1 MENFRMR
8 RSIRSAKF
16 NAENKTTLKT
26 LTVATIAG
34 LSIIGVGQAQA
45 TTLDEVD
52 LSKKPIDTPTLD
64 YLHDNDVLIPQKTF
78 QRDEDGNIVKDA
90 NDKPIIQEGTPILAP
105 QSGYSLTKLEANPDG
120 SKPDGD
126 NVITKFEVKEVTRY
140 YDKTTGELVANPIS
154 GTEYKVVQE
163 KDIVPQYYNVNPVI
177 PESNNSKVTWTEVT
191 EEGDNTITISSPDGP
206 KYYKYTY
213 NAPSNYDTTTNS
225 NKTKDLGTITN
236 PTGTYLEPGI
246 YKGGAA
252 INNPAGS
259 TITIENYV
267 FQNNKTTA
275 YFDSTTSGKYVILF
289 GGAIYNKGEISKI
302 TSDFIGNSVS
312 ATKSSDSIKTNTF
325 GGAIYNSGKIGDITG
340 DFIGNSAD
348 SSYNS
353 YGGAIYNSGT
363 IGNITGD
370 FISNSAGSEG
380 GAISNDGGTI
390 SNITG
395 DFIGNSA
402 ASYGGGAIYNRGT
415 IGNITGDFIS
425 NSGSSGGA
433 ISNSGT
439 IENVTGDFI
448 KNSGSD
454 GGAISNKYNSTIGN
468 ITGDFISNEAYS
480 SKGGAIYNYKSTIGD
495 ITGDFIG
502 NSAISDGGAIYND
515 YGTIGNI
522 TGDFIG
528 NSGSS
533 GGAID
538 NGYSSTIG
546 NITGNFIG
554 NTATSRGG
562 AIYNYGKIGNIT
574 GDFIGNTAGSDGGAI
589 SNSGTIENVTGDFI
603 RNSGSRGGA
612 IYNDNSTIGDITG
625 GFIGNTASSCGGA
638 IYNYKSTIGDITG
651 DFISN
656 TASYHGGAIYN
667 DDYDNTIGDITGNFI
682 SNTASYLGGAIYNG
696 GKSRNIT
703 GDFIGN
709 TASSGG
715 AIDNSGTIENVTG
728 DFIRNSGSVGGAIYN
743 DDYYSTIRNI
753 AGDFIGNTASSDS
766 HNSYGG
772 AIYNGDNSTIGDI
785 TGNFISNRAKAL
797 SSYYGMGGAIYNS
810 SAIGDITGDFIGNY
824 AEAENGTAGG
834 GAIANNLAIE
844 IRNSQPE
851 YSNDLGITSSQN
863 PSLLNIKNSSFINNY
878 ALGNNAYGGAIYNN
892 VSVIVRGGGGGEV
905 PQSLELADNTIT
917 TSDYGITLLDVQNS
931 SFENN
936 KVSGTISALGGAIAN
951 EFHISN
957 RNTPQ
962 EGSLASETNTGK
974 YNINISNSTFN
985 NNTAYS
991 IEEIAAGGAI
1001 YNSNM
1006 DLNIL
1011 GSNFTNNSAV
1021 SEQGSA
1027 LGGAIAAQNPRLGNS
1042 SGTIE
1047 VHYGIGTFTNSN
1059 TGESITLYVTSCY
1072 EFDDDLTLQENIDIA
1087 NSQGITVNFK
1097 KEDDFSYNV
1106 DQDEWNNYIEHIN
1119 EQKEKGYASENDIT
1133 QTVTINNPNT
1143 DEIILASD
1151 GDIKTITNSSF
1162 INNHATSTAGEAKGG
1177 AIYSNRDLNIVAD
1190 GTTSVFKDNY
1200 TESKGIKD
1208 DNAIYIDNNAT
1219 LNFTMKNNG
1228 KFYMADN
1235 IDGTATKDSDGK
1247 ITDTYNVNIKGDNI
1261 NNTTFYMLNDIRN
1274 ANVTFD
1280 NTTINAINN
1289 QTHVY
1294 NFNSLT
1300 VNSDTN
1306 FVADVDL
1313 ANEQMDRITANTYGT
1328 HNGNLNVVG
1337 MNLLSD
1343 ATKDVTEIYFAQPGL
1358 KNNVVNG
1365 MPKTGEYNLPS
1376 TAQTTFYTPIYKYN
1390 AIYDNR
1396 NDGGYFIFD
1405 RVSAG
1410 NNSGNASDNFNPA
1423 VLAPSVASQAGANA
1437 TMNQTFNYAF
1447 QNSDNFMTIPYLER
1461 VAIKTSN
1468 RYALSPTGDATD
1480 VGTFSPLF
1488 NTMNET
1494 SSAWVKPYASFENIP
1509 LKNGPKV
1516 SNITYGTLVG
1526 FDTPIKSIKNGW
1538 DRAWTG
1544 YIGYNGASQRF
1555 SGVDAT
1561 QNGGLVGGTLTLYKG
1576 NFFNATTISS
1586 GAIVGDNRTMYGTDN
1601 YTMLMAGV
1609 GNKTG
1614 YNFEFKEGKIIIQ
1627 PSMLLSYTFVNT
1639 FDYTNAAGVKIKN
1652 DPLHAIQIAPGVK
1665 FIANTKNGWQPYI
1678 GVNMIWNLLDKSK
1691 VSANDVRLP
1700 EMSIK
1705 PYVQYGIGVQKR
1717 FKDRYMAFGQAMIQN
1732 GGRNGISLTAGFRWA
1747 IGKEGK
1753 PLEKVQRVNNKTI
1766 SSSSSVG
1773 TSINSVGAKST
1784 IAQAQPE
1791 RKIIKQLSQTQRE
1804 RIAKQYQ
1811 NTTRTT
1817 SIGEMKKL

>member
-1 MENFRMR
+1 MR

-45 TTLDEVD
+45 VTLDEVD

-64 YLHDNDVLIPQKTF
+64 YLHDNKVLIPQKTF
-78 QRDEDGNIVKDA
+78 QRDENGNIVKDT

-126 NVITKFEVKEVTRY
+126 NVITKFEVKDVTRY

-163 KDIVPQYYNVNPVI
+163 KDLVPVYYSVNL
-177 PESNNSKVTWTEVT
+177 KQTEYGHKDATNREV
-191 EEGDNTITISSPDGP
+191 
-206 KYYKYTY
+206 KYYSWSKDGNNTLTAGTASSRDITY
-213 NAPSNYDTTTNS
+213 YVDKDRLSERITTNQNGANI
-225 NKTKDLGTITN
+225 NK
-236 PTGTYLEPGI
+236 
-246 YKGGAA
+246 
-252 INNPAGS
+252 
-259 TITIENYV
+259 
-267 FQNNKTTA
+267 
-275 YFDSTTSGKYVILF
+275 
-289 GGAIYNKGEISKI
+289 
-302 TSDFIGNSVS
+302 DFIGNTTS
-312 ATKSSDSIKTNTF
+312 
-325 GGAIYNSGKIGDITG
+325 
-340 DFIGNSAD
+340 
-348 SSYNS
+348 
-353 YGGAIYNSGT
+353 
-363 IGNITGD
+363 
-370 FISNSAGSEG
+370 
-380 GAISNDGGTI
+380 
-390 SNITG
+390 
-395 DFIGNSA
+395 
-402 ASYGGGAIYNRGT
+402 
-415 IGNITGDFIS
+415 
-425 NSGSSGGA
+425 
-433 ISNSGT
+433 
-439 IENVTGDFI
+439 
-448 KNSGSD
+448 
-454 GGAISNKYNSTIGN
+454 
-468 ITGDFISNEAYS
+468 
-480 SKGGAIYNYKSTIGD
+480 
-495 ITGDFIG
+495 
-502 NSAISDGGAIYND
+502 
-515 YGTIGNI
+515 
-522 TGDFIG
+522 
-528 NSGSS
+528 SS

-546 NITGNFIG
+546 NITGDFIG
-554 NTATSRGG
+554 NNAYPSGG
-562 AIYNYGKIGNIT
+562 AIYNYDNSTIGDITGDFIGNTSSSYGGAIFNYDNSTIGDITGDFIGNSATSDGGAISNYYNSTIGNITGDFIGNSATSDGGAIYNGYNSTIGNIIGDFIGNTAYSDGGAIFNYGTIGNIT
-574 GDFIGNTAGSDGGAI
+574 GDFIGNTAYSEGGAI
-589 SNSGTIENVTGDFI
+589 LNSSNSTIGNITGDFIGNTAYSGGGAIDNSGTIENVTGDFI
-603 RNSGSRGGA
+603 RNS
-612 IYNDNSTIGDITG
+612 
-625 GFIGNTASSCGGA
+625 SSAGGA

-656 TASYHGGAIYN
+656 TASYYGGAIYN
-667 DDYDNTIGDITGNFI
+667 DYDSTIGDITGNFI
-682 SNTASYLGGAIYNG
+682 SNTAFYHGGAIYNK
-696 GKSRNIT
+696 GKIGNIT

-709 TASSGG
+709 TSSY
-715 AIDNSGTIENVTG
+715 SK
-728 DFIRNSGSVGGAIYN
+728 GGAIYN
-743 DDYYSTIRNI
+743 DYGTIRNI
-753 AGDFIGNTASSDS
+753 AGDFIGNTASSGS
-766 HNSYGG
+766 PNSYGG

-824 AEAENGTAGG
+824 AEAEKVAAGG

-844 IRNSQPE
+844 IRSSQPE

-878 ALGNNAYGGAIYNN
+878 ASGNNAYGGAIYNN
-892 VSVIVRGGGGGEV
+892 VSEIVRGGGGAD
-905 PQSLELADNTIT
+905 PKSLELADNTIT
-917 TSDYGITLLDVQNS
+917 TSDYGITLLNVQNS

-936 KVSGTISALGGAIAN
+936 NVSGKISALGGAIAN

-1011 GSNFTNNSAV
+1011 DCNFTNNSAV

-1047 VHYGIGTFTNSN
+1047 VNYSIGTFTNSN
-1059 TGESITLYVTSCY
+1059 TGESITLYGCSHCQ
-1072 EFDDDLTLQENIDIA
+1072 EFDEDLTLQENIDIA

-1097 KEDDFSYNV
+1097 KEDDFSNTM
-1106 DQDEWNNYIEHIN
+1106 DQDEWNDFIENIK
-1119 EQKEKGYASENDIT
+1119 EQKEKGYISENDIT

-1143 DEIILASD
+1143 DEIILASN

-1190 GTTSVFKDNY
+1190 GTTSVFKNNY
-1200 TESKGIKD
+1200 TESQGVKD

-1228 KFYMADN
+1228 KIYMADN
-1235 IDGTATKDSDGK
+1235 IDGTVTKDSDGK

-1343 ATKDVTEIYFAQPGL
+1343 ATKDVTEIYFAEDGL

-1526 FDTPIKSIKNGW
+1526 FDTPIKSIKHGW

-1576 NFFNATTISS
+1576 NFFNATTVST

-1691 VSANDVRLP
+1691 VSADDVRLP

-1705 PYVQYGIGVQKR
+1705 PYVQYGVGVQKR
-1717 FKDRYMAFGQAMIQN
+1717 FKDRYMAFWQAMIQN

-1753 PLEKVQRVNNKTI
+1753 PLEKVQRVNNKV
-1766 SSSSSVG
+1766 SSV
-1773 TSINSVGAKST
+1773 TPRAEVKVANNSTV
-1784 IAQAQPE
+1784 QPE

>member
-1 MENFRMR
+1 MR

-16 NAENKTTLKT
+16 NAENKTTIKT

-52 LSKKPIDTPTLD
+52 LSQKPINTPTLD
-64 YLHDNDVLIPQKTF
+64 YLHDKRVLIPQKTF
-78 QRDEDGNIVKDA
+78 QRDENGNIVKDA

-163 KDIVPQYYNVNPVI
+163 KDIVPQYYNVNTII

-191 EEGDNTITISSPDGP
+191 ERGDNTITISSPDGTP

-236 PTGTYLEPGI
+236 PTGTTSEPST

-275 YFDSTTSGKYVILF
+275 YFESTTYDDKYVNLI
-289 GGAIYNKGEISKI
+289 GGAIYNEGEISKI

-312 ATKSSDSIKTNTF
+312 ATTSSYRVNAEEL
-325 GGAIYNSGKIGDITG
+325 GGAIYNNGKIGDITG
-340 DFIGNSAD
+340 DFI
-348 SSYNS
+348 
-353 YGGAIYNSGT
+353 
-363 IGNITGD
+363 
-370 FISNSAGSEG
+370 
-380 GAISNDGGTI
+380 
-390 SNITG
+390 
-395 DFIGNSA
+395 
-402 ASYGGGAIYNRGT
+402 
-415 IGNITGDFIS
+415 
-425 NSGSSGGA
+425 
-433 ISNSGT
+433 
-439 IENVTGDFI
+439 
-448 KNSGSD
+448 KNHTSR
-454 GGAISNKYNSTIGN
+454 
-468 ITGDFISNEAYS
+468 
-480 SKGGAIYNYKSTIGD
+480 
-495 ITGDFIG
+495 
-502 NSAISDGGAIYND
+502 DGGAIYNA
-515 YGTIGNI
+515 Y
-522 TGDFIG
+522 
-528 NSGSS
+528 
-533 GGAID
+533 
-538 NGYSSTIG
+538 
-546 NITGNFIG
+546 
-554 NTATSRGG
+554 
-562 AIYNYGKIGNIT
+562 
-574 GDFIGNTAGSDGGAI
+574 
-589 SNSGTIENVTGDFI
+589 
-603 RNSGSRGGA
+603 
-612 IYNDNSTIGDITG
+612 NSTI
-625 GFIGNTASSCGGA
+625 
-638 IYNYKSTIGDITG
+638 
-651 DFISN
+651 
-656 TASYHGGAIYN
+656 
-667 DDYDNTIGDITGNFI
+667 DN
-682 SNTASYLGGAIYNG
+682 
-696 GKSRNIT
+696 
-703 GDFIGN
+703 
-709 TASSGG
+709 
-715 AIDNSGTIENVTG
+715 
-728 DFIRNSGSVGGAIYN
+728 
-743 DDYYSTIRNI
+743 
-753 AGDFIGNTASSDS
+753 
-766 HNSYGG
+766 
-772 AIYNGDNSTIGDI
+772 
-785 TGNFISNRAKAL
+785 
-797 SSYYGMGGAIYNS
+797 
-810 SAIGDITGDFIGNY
+810 ITGDFIGNY
-824 AEAENGTAGG
+824 AEYDYGGAIYNAYNSTIENITGNFISNSANYGGAIDNGYDSTIGNITSNFIGNSTLYEGGAINNQGLIGDITGDFINNHTSRDGGAIYNEGTIYNIIGDFIGNEGCGGDWYPNGGAIYNLGVIGNIGGDFISNRVRAFASYYGIGGAIYNGGDSYSIENIIGNFIGNYAEAENGPAIG
-834 GAIANNLAIE
+834 GAIGNTRKIYTTRDFTGTNITGNFIENYAKSENGAAIGGAIGNYLKTK
-844 IRNSQPE
+844 IRNSQL
-851 YSNDLGITSSQN
+851 SNNSDITSSQN
-863 PSLLNIKNSSFINNY
+863 PSILNIKNSSFINNY
-878 ALGNNAYGGAIYNN
+878 ASGNNAYGGAIYND
-892 VSVIVRGGGGGEV
+892 VSEIVGGN
-905 PQSLELADNTIT
+905 PASLELADNTIT
-917 TSDYGITLLDVQNS
+917 TSDYGITLLNVQNS

-936 KVSGTISALGGAIAN
+936 NVSGKISALGGAIAN

-957 RNTPQ
+957 RNIPQ
-962 EGSLASETNTGK
+962 EDSLASETNTGK
-974 YNINISNSTFN
+974 YNINISNSIFN
-985 NNTAYS
+985 NNTANS

-1011 GSNFTNNSAV
+1011 DCNFTNNSAV

-1027 LGGAIAAQNPRLGNS
+1027 LGGAIAAQNPRLENS
-1042 SGTIE
+1042 IGTIE
-1047 VHYGIGTFTNSN
+1047 VKYQIGTLTNSN
-1059 TGESITLYVTSCY
+1059 TGESITLYVAYCQ
-1072 EFDDDLTLQENIDIA
+1072 EFDEDLTLQENIDIA
-1087 NSQGITVNFK
+1087 NSQGITVNFI
-1097 KEDDFSYNV
+1097 KEDDYSGTV
-1106 DQDEWNNYIEHIN
+1106 DQDEWNDFIESIN
-1119 EQKEKGYASENDIT
+1119 ERKEKGYASENDIT

-1143 DEIILASD
+1143 DEIILASN

-1190 GTTSVFKDNY
+1190 GATSVFKDNY
-1200 TESKGIKD
+1200 TESQGVKD

-1228 KFYMADN
+1228 KIYMADN
-1235 IDGTATKDSDGK
+1235 IDGTVTKDSDGN
-1247 ITDTYNVNIKGDNI
+1247 ITDTYNVNIKGDDI

-1343 ATKDVTEIYFAQPGL
+1343 STKDVTEIYFAQPGL
-1358 KNNVVNG
+1358 KDNVVNG

-1447 QNSDNFMTIPYLER
+1447 QNSDNFMAIPYLER

-1488 NTMNET
+1488 NAQNQT

-1526 FDTPIKSIKNGW
+1526 FDTPIKSIKHGW

-1576 NFFNATTISS
+1576 NFFNATTVST

-1705 PYVQYGIGVQKR
+1705 PYVQYGVGVQKR

-1773 TSINSVGAKST
+1773 TSTNSVGTKST

>member
-1 MENFRMR
+1 MR

-45 TTLDEVD
+45 VTLDEVD
-52 LSKKPIDTPTLD
+52 LSQKPINTPTLD
-64 YLHDNDVLIPQKTF
+64 YLHDNKVLIPQKIF
-78 QRDEDGNIVKDA
+78 QRDENGNIVKDA

-163 KDIVPQYYNVNPVI
+163 KDLVPQYYNVNTII
-177 PESNNSKVTWTEVT
+177 PESNNSKITWTEVT
-191 EEGDNTITISSPDGP
+191 EEGDNTITISSPDGTP

-213 NAPSNYDTTTNS
+213 NAPSDYDTTTNS

-236 PTGTYLEPGI
+236 PPGTSSEPSI
-246 YKGGAA
+246 YKGGAV

-259 TITIENYV
+259 TINIENYI

-275 YFDSTTSGKYVILF
+275 SFESTTSNYKYVNLV
-289 GGAIYNKGEISKI
+289 GGAIYNEGEISKI

-312 ATKSSDSIKTNTF
+312 VTTSAYRVDSKAF

-340 DFIGNSAD
+340 DFINNSAGTGGAI
-348 SSYNS
+348 YNGGTIGDITGDFIGNTT
-353 YGGAIYNSGT
+353 YRNGGAIYNSSGTIGNITGDFIGNNAYRGGAIYNSSGTIGDIIGNFIGNEGGAIYSEGTIGNITGNFISNKGRAIYNSGTIDDITGDFISNESNAIDNEGT

-370 FISNSAGSEG
+370 FISNEG
-380 GAISNDGGTI
+380 NAIDNEGTI
-390 SNITG
+390 C
-395 DFIGNSA
+395 
-402 ASYGGGAIYNRGT
+402 
-415 IGNITGDFIS
+415 NITGDFIS
-425 NSGSSGGA
+425 N
-433 ISNSGT
+433 T
-439 IENVTGDFI
+439 DT
-448 KNSGSD
+448 
-454 GGAISNKYNSTIGN
+454 
-468 ITGDFISNEAYS
+468 
-480 SKGGAIYNYKSTIGD
+480 AIYNYD
-495 ITGDFIG
+495 
-502 NSAISDGGAIYND
+502 
-515 YGTIGNI
+515 
-522 TGDFIG
+522 
-528 NSGSS
+528 
-533 GGAID
+533 
-538 NGYSSTIG
+538 TIG
-546 NITGNFIG
+546 NITGNFIRNHTFG
-554 NTATSRGG
+554 YGGAIYNKGTIGNIIGDFIGNAAYNNIGGAIYNSGIIVNITGNFISNTASSSGG
-562 AIYNYGKIGNIT
+562 AIYNYDTIGNIT
-574 GDFIGNTAGSDGGAI
+574 GDFIGNTASDYGGAI
-589 SNSGTIENVTGDFI
+589 YNDYNGTIGNITGDFI
-603 RNSGSRGGA
+603 RNHTSRDGGA
-612 IYNDNSTIGDITG
+612 IYNSYDSTIG
-625 GFIGNTASSCGGA
+625 
-638 IYNYKSTIGDITG
+638 
-651 DFISN
+651 
-656 TASYHGGAIYN
+656 
-667 DDYDNTIGDITGNFI
+667 
-682 SNTASYLGGAIYNG
+682 
-696 GKSRNIT
+696 NIT
-703 GDFIGN
+703 GDFIEN
-709 TASSGG
+709 SASY
-715 AIDNSGTIENVTG
+715 NEHN
-728 DFIRNSGSVGGAIYN
+728 NGGAIYN
-743 DDYYSTIRNI
+743 R
-753 AGDFIGNTASSDS
+753 G
-766 HNSYGG
+766 
-772 AIYNGDNSTIGDI
+772 TIGYI

-797 SSYYGMGGAIYNS
+797 SSYYGMGGAIYNGS
-810 SAIGDITGDFIGNY
+810 SIYNKGTIGDITGDFIGNY

-834 GAIANNLAIE
+834 GAIANHLVIE
-844 IRNSQPE
+844 IRPE

-878 ALGNNAYGGAIYNN
+878 ASGNNAYGGAIYNN
-892 VSVIVRGGGGGEV
+892 VSEIVGGAN

-917 TSDYGITLLDVQNS
+917 TSDYGITLLNVQNS

-936 KVSGTISALGGAIAN
+936 NVSGKISALGGAIAN

-957 RNTPQ
+957 RNIPQ
-962 EGSLASETNTGK
+962 EDSLASETNTGK
-974 YNINISNSTFN
+974 YNINISNSIFN
-985 NNTAYS
+985 NNTANS

-1011 GSNFTNNSAV
+1011 DCNFTNNSAV

-1027 LGGAIAAQNPRLGNS
+1027 LGGAIAAQNPRLENS
-1042 SGTIE
+1042 IGTIE
-1047 VHYGIGTFTNSN
+1047 VHYSIGTFTNSN
-1059 TGESITLYVTSCY
+1059 TGESITLYGCSHCQ
-1072 EFDDDLTLQENIDIA
+1072 EFDEDLTLQENIDIA

-1097 KEDDFSYNV
+1097 KEDDFSNTM
-1106 DQDEWNNYIEHIN
+1106 DQDEWNDFIENIK
-1119 EQKEKGYASENDIT
+1119 EQKEKGYISENDIT

-1143 DEIILASD
+1143 DEIILASN

-1190 GTTSVFKDNY
+1190 GTTSVFKNNY
-1200 TESKGIKD
+1200 TESKGVKD
-1208 DNAIYIDNNAT
+1208 DNAIYVDSNAT
-1219 LNFTMKNNG
+1219 LKFTMKNNG

-1235 IDGTATKDSDGK
+1235 IDGTVTKDSDGK
-1247 ITDTYNVNIKGDNI
+1247 ITDTYSVNIKGDDI

-1280 NTTINAINN
+1280 NTTINAVNN

-1294 NFNSLT
+1294 NFNTLT

-1313 ANEQMDRITANTYGT
+1313 ANEQMDRITANNYGT

-1343 ATKDVTEIYFAQPGL
+1343 STKDVTEIYFAEPGL

-1376 TAQTTFYTPIYKYN
+1376 SAQTTFYTPIYKYN

-1447 QNSDNFMTIPYLER
+1447 QNADNFMTIPYLER
-1461 VAIKTSN
+1461 VAIKTAN

-1488 NTMNET
+1488 DANAET

-1526 FDTPIKSIKNGW
+1526 FDTPIKSIKHGW

-1576 NFFNATTISS
+1576 NFFNATTVSS

-1614 YNFEFKEGKIIIQ
+1614 YNIEFKEGKLIIQ
-1627 PSMLLSYTFVNT
+1627 PSILLSYTFVNT
-1639 FDYTNAAGVKIKN
+1639 FDYTNAAGVRIKN

-1678 GVNMIWNLLDKSK
+1678 GVNMVWNLLDKSR
-1691 VSANDVRLP
+1691 VSADDVRLP

-1705 PYVQYGIGVQKR
+1705 PYIQYGVGVQKR

-1766 SSSSSVG
+1766 SSSGVG
-1773 TSINSVGAKST
+1773 TSVNSVGAKST
-1784 IAQAQPE
+1784 TTQAQPE

-1817 SIGEMKKL
+1817 SIGTLKQL

>member
-1 MENFRMR
+1 MKR
-8 RSIRSAKF
+8 RSMKRVNVK
-16 NAENKTTLKT
+16 NENKPFKT
-26 LTVATIAG
+26 LAVATIAG

-52 LSKKPIDTPTLD
+52 LSQKPIDTPTLD
-64 YLHDNDVLIPQKTF
+64 YLHDNKVEIPQKTF
-78 QRDEDGNIVKDA
+78 QRDENGNIVKDA

-163 KDIVPQYYNVNPVI
+163 KDLVPVYYSVNL
-177 PESNNSKVTWTEVT
+177 KQTEYGHKDATNREV
-191 EEGDNTITISSPDGP
+191 
-206 KYYKYTY
+206 KYYSWGKD
-213 NAPSNYDTTTNS
+213 SNS
-225 NKTKDLGTITN
+225 NEVLTEGTESSHDITYYVDKDRLSERITGN
-236 PTGTYLEPGI
+236 QND
-246 YKGGAA
+246 AN
-252 INNPAGS
+252 IN
-259 TITIENYV
+259 
-267 FQNNKTTA
+267 K
-275 YFDSTTSGKYVILF
+275 
-289 GGAIYNKGEISKI
+289 
-302 TSDFIGNSVS
+302 DFIGNT
-312 ATKSSDSIKTNTF
+312 ASS
-325 GGAIYNSGKIGDITG
+325 GGAISNTNSTIGDITG
-340 DFIGNSAD
+340 DFIGNYAKSENREAK
-348 SSYNS
+348 
-353 YGGAIYNSGT
+353 GGAIYN
-363 IGNITGD
+363 D
-370 FISNSAGSEG
+370 
-380 GAISNDGGTI
+380 
-390 SNITG
+390 
-395 DFIGNSA
+395 
-402 ASYGGGAIYNRGT
+402 
-415 IGNITGDFIS
+415 
-425 NSGSSGGA
+425 
-433 ISNSGT
+433 
-439 IENVTGDFI
+439 
-448 KNSGSD
+448 
-454 GGAISNKYNSTIGN
+454 YNSTIGN
-468 ITGDFISNEAYS
+468 ITGDFIGNTSASDYS
-480 SKGGAIYNYKSTIGD
+480 YGGAISNYGNSTIGD

-502 NSAISDGGAIYND
+502 NTSSASDY
-515 YGTIGNI
+515 
-522 TGDFIG
+522 
-528 NSGSS
+528 SS
-533 GGAID
+533 GGAILN
-538 NGYSSTIG
+538 NG
-546 NITGNFIG
+546 
-554 NTATSRGG
+554 
-562 AIYNYGKIGNIT
+562 
-574 GDFIGNTAGSDGGAI
+574 
-589 SNSGTIENVTGDFI
+589 
-603 RNSGSRGGA
+603 
-612 IYNDNSTIGDITG
+612 STIGD
-625 GFIGNTASSCGGA
+625 
-638 IYNYKSTIGDITG
+638 
-651 DFISN
+651 
-656 TASYHGGAIYN
+656 
-667 DDYDNTIGDITGNFI
+667 
-682 SNTASYLGGAIYNG
+682 
-696 GKSRNIT
+696 IT

-709 TASSGG
+709 TASS
-715 AIDNSGTIENVTG
+715 E
-728 DFIRNSGSVGGAIYN
+728 GGAIYN
-743 DDYYSTIRNI
+743 Y
-753 AGDFIGNTASSDS
+753 GNS
-766 HNSYGG
+766 
-772 AIYNGDNSTIGDI
+772 I
-785 TGNFISNRAKAL
+785 
-797 SSYYGMGGAIYNS
+797 
-810 SAIGDITGDFIGNY
+810 IGDITGDFIGNY
-824 AEAENGTAGG
+824 AKSETWE
-834 GAIANNLAIE
+834 
-844 IRNSQPE
+844 
-851 YSNDLGITSSQN
+851 
-863 PSLLNIKNSSFINNY
+863 
-878 ALGNNAYGGAIYNN
+878 AYGGAIYN
-892 VSVIVRGGGGGEV
+892 R
-905 PQSLELADNTIT
+905 
-917 TSDYGITLLDVQNS
+917 
-931 SFENN
+931 
-936 KVSGTISALGGAIAN
+936 GTIGDIAGDFIGN
-951 EFHISN
+951 Y
-957 RNTPQ
+957 
-962 EGSLASETNTGK
+962 AKSET
-974 YNINISNSTFN
+974 
-985 NNTAYS
+985 
-991 IEEIAAGGAI
+991 
-1001 YNSNM
+1001 
-1006 DLNIL
+1006 
-1011 GSNFTNNSAV
+1011 
-1021 SEQGSA
+1021 
-1027 LGGAIAAQNPRLGNS
+1027 
-1042 SGTIE
+1042 
-1047 VHYGIGTFTNSN
+1047 
-1059 TGESITLYVTSCY
+1059 
-1072 EFDDDLTLQENIDIA
+1072 
-1087 NSQGITVNFK
+1087 
-1097 KEDDFSYNV
+1097 
-1106 DQDEWNNYIEHIN
+1106 
-1119 EQKEKGYASENDIT
+1119 
-1133 QTVTINNPNT
+1133 
-1143 DEIILASD
+1143 
-1151 GDIKTITNSSF
+1151 
-1162 INNHATSTAGEAKGG
+1162 GEAKGG
-1177 AIYSNRDLNIVAD
+1177 AIYSSADLNFVAD
-1190 GTTSVFKDNY
+1190 NRTNTFKDNY
-1200 TESKGIKD
+1200 TESKGVKD

-1228 KFYMADN
+1228 KIYMADN
-1235 IDGTATKDSDGK
+1235 IDGTVTKDSDGN

-1313 ANEQMDRITANTYGT
+1313 ANAEMDRITATNYGT

-1343 ATKDVTEIYFAQPGL
+1343 ATKDVTEIYFAEQGL
-1358 KNNVVNG
+1358 KDNVVNG
-1365 MPKTGEYNLPS
+1365 MPANGGYNLPS

-1396 NDGGYFIFD
+1396 DDGGYFMFTKGDKIIT
-1405 RVSAG
+1405 ANGGGGTTITPTG
-1410 NNSGNASDNFNPA
+1410 NPSDAYNPS

-1447 QNSDNFMTIPYLER
+1447 QNSDNFMSIPYLER
-1461 VAIKTSN
+1461 ISMKNAN
-1468 RYALSPTGDATD
+1468 RYALSPTGEATD

-1488 NTMNET
+1488 NPQNQT

-1526 FDTPIKSIKNGW
+1526 FDTPIKSIRHGW
-1538 DRAWTG
+1538 DRTWTG

-1576 NFFNATTISS
+1576 NFFNATTVSS

-1705 PYVQYGIGVQKR
+1705 PYVQYGVGVQKR

-1773 TSINSVGAKST
+1773 TSTNSVGAKST

>member
-1 MENFRMR
+1 MR

-45 TTLDEVD
+45 ATTLDEVD

-64 YLHDNDVLIPQKTF
+64 YLHDNNVLIPQKTF
-78 QRDEDGNIVKDA
+78 QRDENGNIIL
-90 NDKPIIQEGTPILAP
+90 NDSHNEPIIQEGTPILAP
-105 QSGYSLTKLEANPDG
+105 QSGYSLTKLEAKEDG

-163 KDIVPQYYNVNPVI
+163 KDLVPQYYNVNTII
-177 PESNNSKVTWTEVT
+177 PESNNSHVTWTEVT
-191 EEGDNTITISSPDGP
+191 QGGGNNTITIYSPDGTP

-225 NKTKDLGTITN
+225 NKTKDWGTITD
-236 PTGTYLEPGI
+236 PTGTTSEPSI

-275 YFDSTTSGKYVILF
+275 YFESTTSDYKHVNLI
-289 GGAIYNKGEISKI
+289 GGAIYNEGEISKI

-312 ATKSSDSIKTNTF
+312 ATTSSYRVDAEEL
-325 GGAIYNSGKIGDITG
+325 GGAIYNNGKIGDITG
-340 DFIGNSAD
+340 DFIKNHTSRD
-348 SSYNS
+348 
-353 YGGAIYNSGT
+353 GGAIYNAYNST
-363 IGNITGD
+363 ID
-370 FISNSAGSEG
+370 
-380 GAISNDGGTI
+380 
-390 SNITG
+390 NITG
-395 DFIGNSA
+395 DFIGNYA
-402 ASYGGGAIYNRGT
+402 KYGYSGAIDNNGT
-415 IGNITGDFIS
+415 IENIMGNFIS
-425 NSGSSGGA
+425 NSAQYGGA
-433 ISNSGT
+433 IGNH
-439 IENVTGDFI
+439 
-448 KNSGSD
+448 
-454 GGAISNKYNSTIGN
+454 YNG
-468 ITGDFISNEAYS
+468 E
-480 SKGGAIYNYKSTIGD
+480 
-495 ITGDFIG
+495 
-502 NSAISDGGAIYND
+502 
-515 YGTIGNI
+515 IGNI

-528 NSGSS
+528 NSTRDE
-533 GGAID
+533 GGAINN
-538 NGYSSTIG
+538 NGLI
-546 NITGNFIG
+546 
-554 NTATSRGG
+554 
-562 AIYNYGKIGNIT
+562 
-574 GDFIGNTAGSDGGAI
+574 
-589 SNSGTIENVTGDFI
+589 
-603 RNSGSRGGA
+603 
-612 IYNDNSTIGDITG
+612 
-625 GFIGNTASSCGGA
+625 C
-638 IYNYKSTIGDITG
+638 DITG
-651 DFISN
+651 DFINNHTSRD
-656 TASYHGGAIYN
+656 GGAIYN
-667 DDYDNTIGDITGNFI
+667 SNTIYNIIGDFIGNEGSGGDWYPNGGAIYNLGVIGNICGDFI
-682 SNTASYLGGAIYNG
+682 SNRVRAFASYYGIGGAIYNG
-696 GKSRNIT
+696 GDSYSIENI
-703 GDFIGN
+703 IGN
-709 TASSGG
+709 
-715 AIDNSGTIENVTG
+715 
-728 DFIRNSGSVGGAIYN
+728 
-743 DDYYSTIRNI
+743 
-753 AGDFIGNTASSDS
+753 
-766 HNSYGG
+766 
-772 AIYNGDNSTIGDI
+772 
-785 TGNFISNRAKAL
+785 
-797 SSYYGMGGAIYNS
+797 
-810 SAIGDITGDFIGNY
+810 FIGNY
-824 AEAENGTAGG
+824 AEAENGSAIG
-834 GAIANNLAIE
+834 GAIGNTRTIYTTRDFTGTNITGNFIENYAKSENGAAIGGAIGNHLTIE
-844 IRNSQPE
+844 IRNGQPE

-863 PSLLNIKNSSFINNY
+863 SSILNIKNSSFINNY
-878 ALGNNAYGGAIYNN
+878 ASGNDAYGGAIYND
-892 VSVIVRGGGGGEV
+892 VSERVREV

-936 KVSGTISALGGAIAN
+936 NVSGKISALGGAIAN

-957 RNTPQ
+957 HNTPQ

-1001 YNSNM
+1001 YNSNI

-1027 LGGAIAAQNPRLGNS
+1027 LGGAIAAQNPRLENS
-1042 SGTIE
+1042 IGTIE
-1047 VHYGIGTFTNSN
+1047 VYYKIGTLTNSN
-1059 TGESITLYVTSCY
+1059 TGESITLYAAYCQ

-1097 KEDDFSYNV
+1097 KQDDFSDTV
-1106 DQDEWNNYIEHIN
+1106 DQDEWNNFIEYIN

-1151 GDIKTITNSSF
+1151 GDIKTIANSSF

-1228 KFYMADN
+1228 KIYMADN
-1235 IDGTATKDSDGK
+1235 IDGTVTKDSNGN
-1247 ITDTYNVNIKGDNI
+1247 ITNTYSVNIKGDNI

-1313 ANEQMDRITANTYGT
+1313 ANEQMDRITANHYGT
-1328 HNGNLNVVG
+1328 HQGKLNVVG

-1343 ATKDVTEIYFAQPGL
+1343 ATKDVTEIFFAEGGL

-1376 TAQTTFYTPIYKYN
+1376 SAQTTFYTPIYKYN

-1461 VAIKTSN
+1461 VAIKTAN

-1705 PYVQYGIGVQKR
+1705 PYVQYGVGVQKR

-1753 PLEKVQRVNNKTI
+1753 PLEKVQRVNNKV
-1766 SSSSSVG
+1766 SSV
-1773 TSINSVGAKST
+1773 TPRAEVKVANNSTV
-1784 IAQAQPE
+1784 QPE

>member
-1 MENFRMR
+1 MR
-8 RSIRSAKF
+8 RSIKSAKF
-16 NAENKTTLKT
+16 NAENKTTIKT

-52 LSKKPIDTPTLD
+52 LSQKPIDTPTLD
-64 YLHDNDVLIPQKTF
+64 YLHDNKVLIPQKTF
-78 QRDEDGNIVKDA
+78 QRDENGNIII
-90 NDKPIIQEGTPILAP
+90 NDSHNEPIIQEGTPILAP
-105 QSGYSLTKLEANPDG
+105 QSGYSLTKIEAKEDG

-163 KDIVPQYYNVNPVI
+163 KDLVPQYYNVNTII
-177 PESNNSKVTWTEVT
+177 PESNNSKITWTEVT
-191 EEGDNTITISSPDGP
+191 ERGDNTITIYSPDGTP

-213 NAPSNYDTTTNS
+213 NAPSDYDTTTNS

-236 PTGTYLEPGI
+236 PPGTTSEPSI

-259 TITIENYV
+259 TINIENYV

-275 YFDSTTSGKYVILF
+275 YFESTTSDDKYVNLI
-289 GGAIYNKGEISKI
+289 GGAIYNEGEISKI

-312 ATKSSDSIKTNTF
+312 ATTSSYRVNAEEL
-325 GGAIYNSGKIGDITG
+325 GGAIYNNGKIGDITG
-340 DFIGNSAD
+340 DFI
-348 SSYNS
+348 
-353 YGGAIYNSGT
+353 
-363 IGNITGD
+363 
-370 FISNSAGSEG
+370 
-380 GAISNDGGTI
+380 
-390 SNITG
+390 
-395 DFIGNSA
+395 
-402 ASYGGGAIYNRGT
+402 
-415 IGNITGDFIS
+415 
-425 NSGSSGGA
+425 
-433 ISNSGT
+433 
-439 IENVTGDFI
+439 
-448 KNSGSD
+448 KNHTSR
-454 GGAISNKYNSTIGN
+454 
-468 ITGDFISNEAYS
+468 
-480 SKGGAIYNYKSTIGD
+480 
-495 ITGDFIG
+495 
-502 NSAISDGGAIYND
+502 DGGAIYNA
-515 YGTIGNI
+515 YN
-522 TGDFIG
+522 
-528 NSGSS
+528 
-533 GGAID
+533 
-538 NGYSSTIG
+538 STID

-554 NTATSRGG
+554 NYAEYGYGG
-562 AIYNYGKIGNIT
+562 AIDNNGTIENITGNFISNSAQYGGAIDNYNGEIGNIT
-574 GDFIGNTAGSDGGAI
+574 GDFIGNTAYS
-589 SNSGTIENVTGDFI
+589 E
-603 RNSGSRGGA
+603 GGA
-612 IYNDNSTIGDITG
+612 IYNQGLI
-625 GFIGNTASSCGGA
+625 C
-638 IYNYKSTIGDITG
+638 DITG

-656 TASYHGGAIYN
+656 QTSRDGGAIYN
-667 DDYDNTIGDITGNFI
+667 SGTIYNIIGDFIRNEGDNGGSWYPNGGAIYNLGVIGNIGGDFI
-682 SNTASYLGGAIYNG
+682 SNRVRAFASYYGIGGAIYNG
-696 GKSRNIT
+696 GDSYSIENI
-703 GDFIGN
+703 IGN
-709 TASSGG
+709 
-715 AIDNSGTIENVTG
+715 
-728 DFIRNSGSVGGAIYN
+728 
-743 DDYYSTIRNI
+743 
-753 AGDFIGNTASSDS
+753 
-766 HNSYGG
+766 
-772 AIYNGDNSTIGDI
+772 
-785 TGNFISNRAKAL
+785 
-797 SSYYGMGGAIYNS
+797 
-810 SAIGDITGDFIGNY
+810 FIGNY
-824 AEAENGTAGG
+824 AEAENGPAIG
-834 GAIANNLAIE
+834 GAIGNTREIYTTRDFTGTNITGNFIENYAKSENGTAIGGAIGNYLKTE

-863 PSLLNIKNSSFINNY
+863 PSILNIKNSSFINNY
-878 ALGNNAYGGAIYNN
+878 ASGNNAYGGAIYNN
-892 VSVIVRGGGGGEV
+892 VSEIVREA

-917 TSDYGITLLDVQNS
+917 TSDYGITLLNVQNS

-936 KVSGTISALGGAIAN
+936 NVSGKISALGGAIAN

-957 RNTPQ
+957 RNIPQ

-974 YNINISNSTFN
+974 YNINISNSIFN
-985 NNTAYS
+985 NNTASS

-1011 GSNFTNNSAV
+1011 DCNFTNNSAV

-1027 LGGAIAAQNPRLGNS
+1027 LGGAIAAQNPRLENS
-1042 SGTIE
+1042 IGTIE
-1047 VHYGIGTFTNSN
+1047 VHYKIGTLTNSN
-1059 TGESITLYVTSCY
+1059 TGESITLYAAYCP
-1072 EFDDDLTLQENIDIA
+1072 EFDDDLTLQENIDVA

-1097 KEDDFSYNV
+1097 KEDDYSGTM
-1106 DQDEWNNYIEHIN
+1106 DQDEWNSFIEDIK

-1143 DEIILASD
+1143 DEIILASN

-1228 KFYMADN
+1228 KIYMADN
-1235 IDGTATKDSDGK
+1235 IDGTVTKDSDEN
-1247 ITDTYNVNIKGDNI
+1247 ITKTYSVNIKGDDI

-1294 NFNSLT
+1294 NFNTLT

-1343 ATKDVTEIYFAQPGL
+1343 STKDVTEIYFAQPGL

-1396 NDGGYFIFD
+1396 DDGGYFIFD

-1461 VAIKTSN
+1461 IAIKTSN

-1488 NTMNET
+1488 DAKNQT

-1526 FDTPIKSIKNGW
+1526 FDTPIKSIKHGW

-1705 PYVQYGIGVQKR
+1705 PYVQYGVGIQKR

-1773 TSINSVGAKST
+1773 TSTNNVGAKST

>member
-1 MENFRMR
+1 MR

-45 TTLDEVD
+45 ATTLDEVD
-52 LSKKPIDTPTLD
+52 LSQKPIDTPTLD
-64 YLHDNDVLIPQKTF
+64 YLHDNNVLIPQKTF
-78 QRDEDGNIVKDA
+78 QRDEDGNIVKDKY
-90 NDKPIIQEGTPILAP
+90 NYPIIQEGTPILAP
-105 QSGYSLTKLEANPDG
+105 QSGYSLTKLEAKEDG

-163 KDIVPQYYNVNPVI
+163 KDLVPQYYNVNTII

-191 EEGDNTITISSPDGP
+191 QGGGNDTITIYSPDGTP

-213 NAPSNYDTTTNS
+213 NAPSDYDTTTNS
-225 NKTKDLGTITN
+225 NKTKDLGTITD
-236 PTGTYLEPGI
+236 PTGTREDPSI

-259 TITIENYV
+259 TITLENYV

-275 YFDSTTSGKYVILF
+275 YFKSTTSDSKYVNLF
-289 GGAIYNKGEISKI
+289 GGAIYNEGEISKI

-312 ATKSSDSIKTNTF
+312 ATTSSYRVNAEEL
-325 GGAIYNSGKIGDITG
+325 GGAIYNNGKIGDITG
-340 DFIGNSAD
+340 DFI
-348 SSYNS
+348 
-353 YGGAIYNSGT
+353 
-363 IGNITGD
+363 
-370 FISNSAGSEG
+370 
-380 GAISNDGGTI
+380 
-390 SNITG
+390 
-395 DFIGNSA
+395 
-402 ASYGGGAIYNRGT
+402 
-415 IGNITGDFIS
+415 
-425 NSGSSGGA
+425 
-433 ISNSGT
+433 
-439 IENVTGDFI
+439 
-448 KNSGSD
+448 KNHTSR
-454 GGAISNKYNSTIGN
+454 
-468 ITGDFISNEAYS
+468 
-480 SKGGAIYNYKSTIGD
+480 
-495 ITGDFIG
+495 
-502 NSAISDGGAIYND
+502 DGGAIYNA
-515 YGTIGNI
+515 Y
-522 TGDFIG
+522 
-528 NSGSS
+528 
-533 GGAID
+533 
-538 NGYSSTIG
+538 
-546 NITGNFIG
+546 
-554 NTATSRGG
+554 
-562 AIYNYGKIGNIT
+562 
-574 GDFIGNTAGSDGGAI
+574 
-589 SNSGTIENVTGDFI
+589 
-603 RNSGSRGGA
+603 
-612 IYNDNSTIGDITG
+612 NSTI
-625 GFIGNTASSCGGA
+625 
-638 IYNYKSTIGDITG
+638 
-651 DFISN
+651 
-656 TASYHGGAIYN
+656 
-667 DDYDNTIGDITGNFI
+667 DN
-682 SNTASYLGGAIYNG
+682 
-696 GKSRNIT
+696 
-703 GDFIGN
+703 
-709 TASSGG
+709 
-715 AIDNSGTIENVTG
+715 
-728 DFIRNSGSVGGAIYN
+728 
-743 DDYYSTIRNI
+743 
-753 AGDFIGNTASSDS
+753 
-766 HNSYGG
+766 
-772 AIYNGDNSTIGDI
+772 
-785 TGNFISNRAKAL
+785 
-797 SSYYGMGGAIYNS
+797 
-810 SAIGDITGDFIGNY
+810 ITGDFIGNY
-824 AEAENGTAGG
+824 AEYGYGGAIDNDYNSTIENITGNFISNSADYGGAIDNGYDSTIGNITSNFIGNSTRYEGGAINNNGLICDITGDFINNHTSRDGGAIYNEGTIYNIIGDFIGNEGSGGDWYPNGGAIYNLGVIGNICGDFISNRVRAFASYYGIGGAIYNGGYNYSIENIIGNFIGNYAEAENGSAIGGAIGNTRKIYTTRDFTGTNITGNFIENYAKSENGTAGG
-834 GAIANNLAIE
+834 GAIANNLDRIS
-844 IRNSQPE
+844 NVGPSSLE
-851 YSNDLGITSSQN
+851 YTNDSDITSSQN
-863 PSLLNIKNSSFINNY
+863 PSILNIKNSSFINNY
-878 ALGNNAYGGAIYNN
+878 ASGNNAYGGAIYNN
-892 VSVIVRGGGGGEV
+892 VSEIVGGAN

-917 TSDYGITLLDVQNS
+917 TSDYGITLLNVQNS

-936 KVSGTISALGGAIAN
+936 KVLGKISALGGAIAN

-985 NNTAYS
+985 NNTANS

-1001 YNSNM
+1001 YNSNI

-1027 LGGAIAAQNPRLGNS
+1027 LGGAIAAQNPRLENS
-1042 SGTIE
+1042 SGTID
-1047 VHYGIGTFTNSN
+1047 VHYGIGTLTNSN
-1059 TGESITLYVTSCY
+1059 TGESITFYMTSCY
-1072 EFDDDLTLQENIDIA
+1072 EFDYDLTLQENIDIA
-1087 NSQGITVNFK
+1087 NSQGITVNLIK
-1097 KEDDFSYNV
+1097 VDDFSDTV
-1106 DQDEWNNYIEHIN
+1106 DQDEYNDNIEHIK
-1119 EQKEKGYASENDIT
+1119 ELKEKGFASENDIT

-1143 DEIILASD
+1143 DEIILASN
-1151 GDIKTITNSSF
+1151 GDIKTIANSSF

-1235 IDGTATKDSDGK
+1235 IDGTVTKDSDGK

-1313 ANEQMDRITANTYGT
+1313 ANEQMDRITANNYGT
-1328 HNGNLNVVG
+1328 HQGNLNVVG

-1343 ATKDVTEIYFAQPGL
+1343 ATKDVTEIYFAEKGL
-1358 KNNVVNG
+1358 KDNVVNG

-1705 PYVQYGIGVQKR
+1705 PYVQYGVGVQKR

-1747 IGKEGK
+1747 VGKEGK
-1753 PLEKVQRVNNKTI
+1753 PLEKVQRVNNKAI

-1773 TSINSVGAKST
+1773 TSTNNVGAKST

>member
-1 MENFRMR
+1 MN
-8 RSIRSAKF
+8 
-16 NAENKTTLKT
+16 
-26 LTVATIAG
+26 
-34 LSIIGVGQAQA
+34 
-45 TTLDEVD
+45 
-52 LSKKPIDTPTLD
+52 
-64 YLHDNDVLIPQKTF
+64 H
-78 QRDEDGNIVKDA
+78 
-90 NDKPIIQEGTPILAP
+90 
-105 QSGYSLTKLEANPDG
+105 
-120 SKPDGD
+120 
-126 NVITKFEVKEVTRY
+126 
-140 YDKTTGELVANPIS
+140 
-154 GTEYKVVQE
+154 
-163 KDIVPQYYNVNPVI
+163 
-177 PESNNSKVTWTEVT
+177 
-191 EEGDNTITISSPDGP
+191 
-206 KYYKYTY
+206 
-213 NAPSNYDTTTNS
+213 
-225 NKTKDLGTITN
+225 
-236 PTGTYLEPGI
+236 
-246 YKGGAA
+246 
-252 INNPAGS
+252 
-259 TITIENYV
+259 
-267 FQNNKTTA
+267 
-275 YFDSTTSGKYVILF
+275 TS
-289 GGAIYNKGEISKI
+289 
-302 TSDFIGNSVS
+302 
-312 ATKSSDSIKTNTF
+312 
-325 GGAIYNSGKIGDITG
+325 
-340 DFIGNSAD
+340 
-348 SSYNS
+348 
-353 YGGAIYNSGT
+353 
-363 IGNITGD
+363 
-370 FISNSAGSEG
+370 
-380 GAISNDGGTI
+380 
-390 SNITG
+390 
-395 DFIGNSA
+395 
-402 ASYGGGAIYNRGT
+402 R
-415 IGNITGDFIS
+415 
-425 NSGSSGGA
+425 
-433 ISNSGT
+433 
-439 IENVTGDFI
+439 
-448 KNSGSD
+448 
-454 GGAISNKYNSTIGN
+454 
-468 ITGDFISNEAYS
+468 
-480 SKGGAIYNYKSTIGD
+480 
-495 ITGDFIG
+495 
-502 NSAISDGGAIYND
+502 DGGAIYND
-515 YGTIGNI
+515 GTIYNI
-522 TGDFIG
+522 IGDFIG
-528 NSGSS
+528 NEGC
-533 GGAID
+533 GGD
-538 NGYSSTIG
+538 WYPN
-546 NITGNFIG
+546 
-554 NTATSRGG
+554 GG
-562 AIYNYGKIGNIT
+562 AIYNLRVIGNI
-574 GDFIGNTAGSDGGAI
+574 G
-589 SNSGTIENVTGDFI
+589 
-603 RNSGSRGGA
+603 
-612 IYNDNSTIGDITG
+612 
-625 GFIGNTASSCGGA
+625 
-638 IYNYKSTIGDITG
+638 G

-656 TASYHGGAIYN
+656 RVKAFASYYGI
-667 DDYDNTIGDITGNFI
+667 
-682 SNTASYLGGAIYNG
+682 GGAIYNG
-696 GKSRNIT
+696 GDSYSIENI
-703 GDFIGN
+703 IGN
-709 TASSGG
+709 
-715 AIDNSGTIENVTG
+715 
-728 DFIRNSGSVGGAIYN
+728 
-743 DDYYSTIRNI
+743 
-753 AGDFIGNTASSDS
+753 
-766 HNSYGG
+766 
-772 AIYNGDNSTIGDI
+772 
-785 TGNFISNRAKAL
+785 
-797 SSYYGMGGAIYNS
+797 
-810 SAIGDITGDFIGNY
+810 FIGNY
-824 AEAENGTAGG
+824 AEAENGSAIGGAIGNTRKIYTTRDFTGTNITGNFIENYAKSENGTAIG
-834 GAIANNLAIE
+834 GAIANNLVIRTGE
-844 IRNSQPE
+844 IPTSLE
-851 YSNDLGITSSQN
+851 YTNDSGITSSQN
-863 PSLLNIKNSSFINNY
+863 PSILNIKNSSFINNY
-878 ALGNNAYGGAIYNN
+878 TSGNYAYGGAIYND
-892 VSVIVRGGGGGEV
+892 VSEIVGGGNPG
-905 PQSLELADNTIT
+905 SLELADNTIT
-917 TSDYGITLLDVQNS
+917 TSDYGITLLNVQNS

-936 KVSGTISALGGAIAN
+936 NVSGKISALGGAIAN

-957 RNTPQ
+957 RNIPQ
-962 EGSLASETNTGK
+962 EDSLASETNTGK

-985 NNTAYS
+985 NNTASS

-1001 YNSNM
+1001 YNSNI

-1027 LGGAIAAQNPRLGNS
+1027 LGGAIAAQNPRLENS
-1042 SGTIE
+1042 IGTIE
-1047 VHYGIGTFTNSN
+1047 VYYGFGTLTNSN
-1059 TGESITLYVTSCY
+1059 TGESITLYMASCQ
-1072 EFDDDLTLQENIDIA
+1072 EFDEDLTLQENIDIA

-1097 KEDDFSYNV
+1097 KVDDFSDTI
-1106 DQDEWNNYIEHIN
+1106 DQDEWNDNIEHIN
-1119 EQKEKGYASENDIT
+1119 ELKEKGYISENDIT

-1143 DEIILASD
+1143 DEIILASN
-1151 GDIKTITNSSF
+1151 GDIKTIANSSF

-1200 TESKGIKD
+1200 TESKGVKD

-1228 KFYMADN
+1228 KIYMADN
-1235 IDGTATKDSDGK
+1235 IDGTVTKDSDGN
-1247 ITDTYNVNIKGDNI
+1247 ITDTYNVNIKGDDI

-1280 NTTINAINN
+1280 NTTINAIND

-1313 ANEQMDRITANTYGT
+1313 ANEQMDRITATNYGT
-1328 HNGNLNVVG
+1328 HQGNLNVVG

-1343 ATKDVTEIYFAQPGL
+1343 STKDVTEIYFAEQGL
-1358 KNNVVNG
+1358 KDNVVNG

-1396 NDGGYFIFD
+1396 DDGGYFMFTKGDKILT
-1405 RVSAG
+1405 ANGGGGTTITPTG
-1410 NNSGNASDNFNPA
+1410 NPSDAFNPS

-1461 VAIKTSN
+1461 VAIKTAN

-1576 NFFNATTISS
+1576 NFFNATTVSS

-1705 PYVQYGIGVQKR
+1705 PYVQYGVGVQKR

-1747 IGKEGK
+1747 VGKEGK

-1766 SSSSSVG
+1766 SSSS
-1773 TSINSVGAKST
+1773 SVGAKST

>member
-1 MENFRMR
+1 MR

-52 LSKKPIDTPTLD
+52 LSQKPIDTPTLD
-64 YLHDNDVLIPQKTF
+64 YLHDNKVLLPQKTF
-78 QRDEDGNIVKDA
+78 QRDENGNIII
-90 NDKPIIQEGTPILAP
+90 NDSHNEPIIQEGTPILAP

-126 NVITKFEVKEVTRY
+126 NVITKFEVKDVTRY

-163 KDIVPQYYNVNPVI
+163 KDLVPQYYNVNTII

-191 EEGDNTITISSPDGP
+191 GEGNNTIKISSPDGP

-213 NAPSNYDTTTNS
+213 NAPSDYDTTTNS
-225 NKTKDLGTITN
+225 NKTKDLGAIGVT
-236 PTGTYLEPGI
+236 TGTASEPSI
-246 YKGGAA
+246 YKGGAT

-267 FQNNKTTA
+267 FQNNKTTES
-275 YFDSTTSGKYVILF
+275 FESTTSDRKYVNLI
-289 GGAIYNKGEISKI
+289 GGAIYNEGEISKI

-312 ATKSSDSIKTNTF
+312 ATTSSYSVNPKSF
-325 GGAIYNSGKIGDITG
+325 GGAIYNSGKIGDVTGDFISNTASSGGAIYNNGNIGDITG
-340 DFIGNSAD
+340 DFIGNTT
-348 SSYNS
+348 YRN
-353 YGGAIYNSGT
+353 GGAIYNSSGTIGNIIGDFIGNNAYEGGAIYNSSGTIGDIIGNFIGNEGGAIYSEGT

-370 FISNSAGSEG
+370 FISNEGNTIYNHGSG
-380 GAISNDGGTI
+380 TIGNITGNFISNKGRAIYNNGGTI
-390 SNITG
+390 GDITGDFISNESNAIDNYGTIGNITG
-395 DFIGNSA
+395 DFISNNGNAIDNYGTIGNITGDFISNTYTAIYNYDTIGNITGNFIRNHTFNYGGAIYNEGTIGDIIGDFIGNA
-402 ASYGGGAIYNRGT
+402 AYNNNGGAIYNRGT
-415 IGNITGDFIS
+415 IGNITGNFIS
-425 NSGSSGGA
+425 NTASS
-433 ISNSGT
+433 S
-439 IENVTGDFI
+439 
-448 KNSGSD
+448 
-454 GGAISNKYNSTIGN
+454 
-468 ITGDFISNEAYS
+468 
-480 SKGGAIYNYKSTIGD
+480 
-495 ITGDFIG
+495 
-502 NSAISDGGAIYND
+502 
-515 YGTIGNI
+515 
-522 TGDFIG
+522 
-528 NSGSS
+528 
-533 GGAID
+533 
-538 NGYSSTIG
+538 
-546 NITGNFIG
+546 
-554 NTATSRGG
+554 GG
-562 AIYNYGKIGNIT
+562 AIYNYGDTIGNIT
-574 GDFIGNTAGSDGGAI
+574 GDFIGNTAYNYGGAI
-589 SNSGTIENVTGDFI
+589 DNCDTIDNITGNFI
-603 RNSGSRGGA
+603 RNHTSRYGGA
-612 IYNDNSTIGDITG
+612 IYNCD
-625 GFIGNTASSCGGA
+625 
-638 IYNYKSTIGDITG
+638 TIGDITG
-651 DFISN
+651 DFIENS
-656 TASYHGGAIYN
+656 ASYDEHNNGGAIYN
-667 DDYDNTIGDITGNFI
+667 RGTIG
-682 SNTASYLGGAIYNG
+682 Y
-696 GKSRNIT
+696 
-703 GDFIGN
+703 
-709 TASSGG
+709 
-715 AIDNSGTIENVTG
+715 
-728 DFIRNSGSVGGAIYN
+728 
-743 DDYYSTIRNI
+743 
-753 AGDFIGNTASSDS
+753 
-766 HNSYGG
+766 
-772 AIYNGDNSTIGDI
+772 I

-797 SSYYGMGGAIYNS
+797 SSYYGMGGAIYNES
-810 SAIGDITGDFIGNY
+810 TSYNEGTIGDITGDFIGNY

-834 GAIANNLAIE
+834 GAIANNLNRISNVGPTSLE
-844 IRNSQPE
+844 NTNNS
-851 YSNDLGITSSQN
+851 DITSSQN
-863 PSLLNIKNSSFINNY
+863 PSILNIKNSSFINNY
-878 ALGNNAYGGAIYNN
+878 ASGNNAYGGAIYNN
-892 VSVIVRGGGGGEV
+892 VSEIIGGN
-905 PQSLELADNTIT
+905 PASLELADNTIT
-917 TSDYGITLLDVQNS
+917 TSDYGITLLNVQNS

-936 KVSGTISALGGAIAN
+936 NVSGKISALGGAIAN

-957 RNTPQ
+957 HNIPQ
-962 EGSLASETNTGK
+962 EDSLASETNTGK
-974 YNINISNSTFN
+974 YNININNSIFN
-985 NNTAYS
+985 NNTASS

-1001 YNSNM
+1001 YNSNI

-1047 VHYGIGTFTNSN
+1047 VYYSISTYTNSN
-1059 TGESITLYVTSCY
+1059 TGESITFYDTYCQ
-1072 EFDDDLTLQENIDIA
+1072 EFDEDLTLQENIDIA
-1087 NSQGITVNFK
+1087 NSQGITVNLI
-1097 KEDDFSYNV
+1097 KEDDYSGTINQNV
-1106 DQDEWNNYIEHIN
+1106 WNGFIEHIK
-1119 EQKEKGYASENDIT
+1119 ERKEKGYASENDIT

-1143 DEIILASD
+1143 DEIILASN

-1200 TESKGIKD
+1200 TESKGVKD

-1235 IDGTATKDSDGK
+1235 IDGTVTKDSDGK

-1313 ANEQMDRITANTYGT
+1313 ANEQMDRITATNYGT

-1396 NDGGYFIFD
+1396 DDGGYFIFD

-1488 NTMNET
+1488 NPQNQT

-1526 FDTPIKSIKNGW
+1526 FDTPIKSIKHGW

-1576 NFFNATTISS
+1576 NFFNATTVSS

-1705 PYVQYGIGVQKR
+1705 PYVQYGVGVQKR

-1773 TSINSVGAKST
+1773 TSTNSVRAKST